1 MADTTLAIPQ
11 EITDLPSAE
20 RRATPVVPPKVITGT
35 DGGDIIATTAQD
47 DIVNALAGNDIIRG
61 SKGDDL
67 INGGL
72 GIDTVDYS
80 ALGGPVRLGAAGKV
94 FKGKDGA
101 FGTDQ
106 LIGIETIVGS
116 KGAGDTI
123 DGSTATSGT
132 VPINVDLSQ
141 QTLSVIG
148 VPGLG
153 TLNFIVKNFE
163 DVIGT
168 GADDII
174 AGDIQNNKLS
184 GGAGNDLIIGSK
196 GDDLIDGGDGID
208 TVDYSALGGPIRLG
222 AAGIVNKGKD
232 GKFGTDQL
240 LRGIEIIV
248 ASKGVGDTIDGSRVP
263 VGDSAQYEVDLSK
276 QTFKILD
283 IPGPQGPI
291 LNLTVKNFEDVTGSH
306 NNDIIIGDLQNNKL
320 DGGDGNDILTG
331 TTGSFAG
338 STEVDTLT
346 GGNGDDI
353 FVLGRG
359 DTLFYSGNRNADFA
373 KITDFGNGA
382 DQIFLA
388 NGNYATND
396 DITKLFAIKANGSR
410 DLIAKIDFAQGSSS
424 TSQRQASSVALSDA
438 TVNPL
443 LTNTTFS
450 LSQGQ
455 SFGIFTA
462 GVV

>member
-11 EITDLPSAE
+11 EITDLPSVE
-20 RRATPVVPPKVITGT
+20 RRATPVKVITGT

-47 DIVNALAGNDIIRG
+47 DIVNALAGNDIIKG
-61 SKGDDL
+61 SKGNDL

-94 FKGKDGA
+94 FKGKGGD

-174 AGDIQNNKLS
+174 AGDIQDNNLS

-196 GDDLIDGGDGID
+196 GNDIIDGGDGID

-222 AAGIVNKGKD
+222 AAGKVSKGKD
-232 GKFGTDQL
+232 GKFGTDE
-240 LRGIEIIV
+240 LRMGIEIIV
-248 ASKGVGDTIDGSRVP
+248 ASKGAGDTIDGSLVP
-263 VGDSAQYEVDLSK
+263 AGDPARYEVDLFN
-276 QTFKILD
+276 QTFSILD
-283 IPGPQGPI
+283 IPGAPRP
-291 LNLTVKNFEDVTGSH
+291 LNLTVKNFEDVTGTH
-306 NNDIIIGDLQNNKL
+306 NDDKIAGDLQNNKL
-320 DGGDGNDILTG
+320 NGGDGNDILTG
-331 TTGSFAG
+331 TTGSFGG

-346 GGNGDDI
+346 GGDGDDI

-388 NGNYATND
+388 NGKYDFID
-396 DITKLFAIKANGSR
+396 DELFAIKANGSR

-424 TSQRQASSVALSDA
+424 NSQRQASTVALSDA

-462 GVV
+462 SVV

>member
-11 EITDLPSAE
+11 EITDLPNAE

-35 DGGDIIATTAQD
+35 NSNDIIATTAQD
-47 DIVNALAGNDIIRG
+47 DIVNALAGNDIIKG
-61 SKGDDL
+61 SKGNDL
-67 INGGL
+67 IDGGL

-132 VPINVDLSQ
+132 VPINVDLSN

-174 AGDIQNNKLS
+174 VGDIQNNKLS

-196 GDDLIDGGDGID
+196 GNDIIDGGDGID

-222 AAGIVNKGKD
+222 AAGIVSKGKD
-232 GKFGTDQL
+232 GAFGTDRL
-240 LRGIEIIV
+240 LMGIEIIV
-248 ASKGVGDTIDGSRVP
+248 ASKGAGDTIDGSRVP
-263 VGDSAQYEVDLSK
+263 AGDPARYDVDLSK
-276 QTFKILD
+276 QTFSIID
-283 IPGPQGPI
+283 IPGAPGP
-291 LNLTVKNFEDVTGSH
+291 LNLTVKNFEDVTGTH
-306 NNDIIIGDLQNNKL
+306 NNDKITGDLQNNNL
-320 DGGDGNDILTG
+320 NGGDGNDILTG
-331 TTGSFAG
+331 TIGSFAG

-346 GGNGDDI
+346 GGAGDDI

-359 DTLFYSGNRNADFA
+359 DTLFYSGNGNADFA

-388 NGNYATND
+388 NGNYTTND
-396 DITKLFAIKANGSR
+396 DITKLFAVKANGSL
-410 DLIAKIDFAQGSSS
+410 DLIAEIAYAQGSSS
-424 TSQRQASSVALSDA
+424 TSQRQASAVALSDA
-438 TVNPL
+438 TVSPL
-443 LTNTTFS
+443 LPNTTFS

>member
-11 EITDLPSAE
+11 EITDLPNAE
-20 RRATPVVPPKVITGT
+20 RQSITLFNSNVIDGT
-35 DGGDIIATTAQD
+35 DGNDIIATTAQD
-47 DIVNALAGNDIIRG
+47 DMVNALAGNDIIIG
-61 SKGDDL
+61 SKGNDR
-67 INGGL
+67 IIGGQ
-72 GIDTVDYS
+72 GKDTVNYS

-106 LIGIETIVGS
+106 LFGIETIVGS

-132 VPINVDLSQ
+132 VPINVDLSK

-153 TLNFIVKNFE
+153 TLNFTVKNFE

-168 GADDII
+168 GANDII
-174 AGDIQNNKLS
+174 TGDIKNNKL
-184 GGAGNDLIIGSK
+184 N
-196 GDDLIDGGDGID
+196 
-208 TVDYSALGGPIRLG
+208 
-222 AAGIVNKGKD
+222 
-232 GKFGTDQL
+232 
-240 LRGIEIIV
+240 
-248 ASKGVGDTIDGSRVP
+248 
-263 VGDSAQYEVDLSK
+263 
-276 QTFKILD
+276 
-283 IPGPQGPI
+283 
-291 LNLTVKNFEDVTGSH
+291 
-306 NNDIIIGDLQNNKL
+306 
-320 DGGDGNDILTG
+320 GGDGNDILTG
-331 TTGSFAG
+331 TIGSFAG

-346 GGNGDDI
+346 GGAGNDT
-353 FVLGRG
+353 FVLGSG
-359 DTLFYSGNRNADFA
+359 DTLFYSGNGDADFA

-396 DITKLFAIKANGSR
+396 DITKLFAIKADGSL
-410 DLIAKIDFAQGSSS
+410 DLIAKIAYAQGSSS
-424 TSQRQASSVALSDA
+424 TSQRQASDFALSNA

-443 LTNTTFS
+443 LANTTFS

-462 GVV
+462 GVA